1 MITNLPME
9 FGLQSMVYRYIISV
23 SRRYKYVWIIFCM
36 LTITNMV
43 LMQNWEIVSTTF
55 DMCTDCVLK
64 E

>member
-1 MITNLPME
+1 ME